1 MIGDTLMLI
10 PPESI
15 RNVTQLSYERIP
27 VMRSKGTMAKDKDNA
42 QQLLEITL
50 YFYELVILDII
61 DNDCYVLDGDR
72 LLKFFGSDKR
82 VVRGI
87 NENGNTIVP
96 YKYGKAEHFVVV
108 NERKEIVFNS
118 LENSTCVRLGEPVWD
133 KARYLA

>member
-1 MIGDTLMLI
+1 MMKVQDIYKSLG
-10 PPESI
+10 E
-15 RNVTQLSYERIP
+15 Y
-27 VMRSKGTMAKDKDNA
+27 GC
-42 QQLLEITL
+42 LLLCYLHEANIDVNITK
-50 YFYELVILDII
+50 YFNELVELDII

-82 VVRGI
+82 IARGT
-87 NENGNTIVP
+87 NEVGNTIVP
-96 YKYGKAEHFVVV
+96 YKYGNAEHFVVV

>member
-1 MIGDTLMLI
+1 MKIQDIYASIGNYGCLLLCYLNEANIDVNIIKYFDEL
-10 PPESI
+10 
-15 RNVTQLSYERIP
+15 VQLS
-27 VMRSKGTMAKDKDNA
+27 
-42 QQLLEITL
+42 
-50 YFYELVILDII
+50 II
-61 DNDCYVLDGDR
+61 DEECYVLDGNR

-82 VVRGI
+82 VARGT

-96 YKYGKAEHFVVV
+96 YKYLGNEHFVVV

>member
-1 MIGDTLMLI
+1 MKKIQDIYKTLGD
-10 PPESI
+10 
-15 RNVTQLSYERIP
+15 Y
-27 VMRSKGTMAKDKDNA
+27 GC
-42 QQLLEITL
+42 LLFCYLHEANIDVNITK
-50 YFYELVILDII
+50 YFNELVELDII
-61 DNDCYVLDGDR
+61 DNDCYVLDADR

-96 YKYGKAEHFVVV
+96 YKYRNAEHFVVV

>member
-1 MIGDTLMLI
+1 MKKIQDIYKSLGEYGCLLLCYLHEASIDVNIAKYFDTL
-10 PPESI
+10 
-15 RNVTQLSYERIP
+15 
-27 VMRSKGTMAKDKDNA
+27 
-42 QQLLEITL
+42 LE
-50 YFYELVILDII
+50 LDIV

-82 VVRGI
+82 VVRGT

-96 YKYGKAEHFVVV
+96 YKYGSAEHFVVV

-118 LENSTCVRLGEPVWD
+118 LEKSTCVRLGEPVWD

>member
-1 MIGDTLMLI
+1 MKKIQDIYKSLG
-10 PPESI
+10 E
-15 RNVTQLSYERIP
+15 Y
-27 VMRSKGTMAKDKDNA
+27 GC
-42 QQLLEITL
+42 LLLCYLHEANIDANITK
-50 YFYELVILDII
+50 YFNELVELDII
-61 DNDCYVLDGDR
+61 DNDCFVLDGDR

-82 VVRGI
+82 IVRGI

-118 LENSTCVRLGEPVWD
+118 LENSTCVRLGEPNWE

>member
-1 MIGDTLMLI
+1 MKKIQDIYKTLGDYGCLLLCYLHEASIDVNIAKYFDTL
-10 PPESI
+10 
-15 RNVTQLSYERIP
+15 
-27 VMRSKGTMAKDKDNA
+27 
-42 QQLLEITL
+42 LE
-50 YFYELVILDII
+50 LDIV

-96 YKYGKAEHFVVV
+96 YKYRSAEHFVVV

-133 KARYLA
+133 KARFLA

>member
-1 MIGDTLMLI
+1 MKKIQDVYKTLGDYGCLLFCYLHEANI
-10 PPESI
+10 DVDI
-15 RNVTQLSYERIP
+15 
-27 VMRSKGTMAKDKDNA
+27 AK
-42 QQLLEITL
+42 
-50 YFYELVILDII
+50 YFNKLVELDII
-61 DNDCYVLDGDR
+61 NNNCYVLDGDR

-82 VVRGI
+82 IVRGI

-96 YKYGKAEHFVVV
+96 FKYGKNEHFVVV

>member
-1 MIGDTLMLI
+1 MKVQDIYKALGD
-10 PPESI
+10 
-15 RNVTQLSYERIP
+15 Y
-27 VMRSKGTMAKDKDNA
+27 GC
-42 QQLLEITL
+42 LLLCYLHEANIDVNITK
-50 YFYELVILDII
+50 YFNELVELDII

-82 VVRGI
+82 IARGT
-87 NENGNTIVP
+87 NEVGNTIVP
-96 YKYGKAEHFVVV
+96 YKYGNAEHFVVV